1 MIKIEKVNLKESEIV
16 EIDGEYKLLLRNE
29 RTIPCFLTNYSLK
42 RGKEMGLLDGS
53 LISDVIKLVPLTKLQ
68 SRSIE
73 DLDSDTFKDL
83 DEVKMLSVV
92 YVACLGANKDF
103 ALDFDEFVSQYH
115 ESFDTLVELYINLIA
130 GLMQRDPNQFAK
142 GLQKSTKKGKK
153 KLKPQP

>member
-142 GLQKSTKKGKK
+142 GLQKSTKKSKK
-153 KLKPQP
+153 K